1 MPGPSR
7 VVVLVEGE
15 SDAVVVRL
23 LAQRRGLDLG
33 VVAMGGVTNARRYAA
48 ELAAEPHEVVLL
60 GLCDAG
66 ERRYLEQLEPPL
78 SGVFVCDRDLEQELI
93 RSLGPPVV
101 LAALEEIGDLGR
113 FGTFQGQPEWRGR
126 PVADQ
131 LRRFA
136 GSGSGRK
143 VLLAERLAPRLTAQS
158 TPACLAS
165 LLAAAEH
172 ALSS

>member
-1 MPGPSR
+1 MSRPSR

-15 SDAVVVRL
+15 SDAVVVRS
-23 LAQRRGLDLG
+23 LAQRRGLDLD
-33 VVAMGGVTNARRYAA
+33 VVAMGGVTNVRRYAA
-48 ELAAEPHEVVLL
+48 ELAAGPDGVVLL

-66 ERRYLEQLEPPL
+66 ERRYLESLDPPL

-93 RSLGPPVV
+93 RSLGPPAV
-101 LAALEEIGDLGR
+101 LAALDEIGDLGR
-113 FGTFQGQPEWRGR
+113 FRTFQAQPEWRDR

-143 VLLAERLAPRLTAQS
+143 VLLAARLGGRLTRTT
-158 TPACLAS
+158 TPGCLDS
-165 LLAAAEH
+165 LLAAAERE
-172 ALSS
+172 LTR